1 VSLFFDDLRVG
12 AESALGACVFTR
24 EAIIAFA
31 ILHDPQPF
39 HLSEEGGRASIY
51 GSLIAS
57 GWHTASQCMRL
68 IVEDREG
75 RRAEATRRGEDLPRI
90 GLSPG
95 VSQIRWP
102 APVRPGDRIS
112 YSGRIES
119 LTETKRPQWGLVTS
133 RTFGVNQMGVEVF
146 SMVGGVLWERRAG

>member
-1 VSLFFDDLRVG
+1 MSLFFEDLSVG
-12 AESALGACVFTR
+12 AESALGAHAFTR
-24 EAIIAFA
+24 EGIIAFA
-31 ILHDPQPF
+31 ILYDPQPF
-39 HLSEEGGRASIY
+39 HLSEAGGRASIY

-57 GWHTASQCMRL
+57 GWHTASLCMRF
-68 IVEDREG
+68 IVENRER
-75 RRAEATRRGEDLPRI
+75 RRAEAAGRGEPLPKI

-95 VSQIRWP
+95 VREIRWP
-102 APVRPGDRIS
+102 APVRPGDRIV

-146 SMVGGVLWERRAG
+146 SMVGGFLLERRPA